1 MKLFNMYLLK
11 RNSSLSVL
19 TSVSLATL
27 LTACNGGSEGGS
39 DNPVITSPVD
49 NTAIFSANIGNN
61 AIVGERTSINV
72 TGYVNTSD
80 DSEFEI
86 TSVESLSG
94 DACQVVSSGS
104 TSFDVSSN
112 ETQDCVYQYRVSP
125 MSSSAQS
132 ESYVRVASA
141 STYASTSLPRITA
154 STTENQEII
163 IDLETEL
170 GASMPDSSYELQ
182 EQMVVIGNGSANYLD
197 SQRIQFMPTGK
208 GQSEIFYSY
217 ESDSAI
223 KQGTIS
229 VSVSEL
235 TENTPPTANAFAH
248 QELIKLGEST
258 TIDVASYVSD
268 LDGDN
273 VQLVSVEDF
282 NSTIALLSPTD
293 VTNTQFTF
301 ESTTPG
307 AHDVAYTVSDHMGGY
322 TTSVARIEVEPDFSL
337 IQDWEDIVTYDPII
351 DTEIRFFAPMTKVYA
366 DYVNASYTSTYTE
379 NGEYGLKDAEV
390 VTQTLTQARQYC
402 KVRGGRLPLQREL
415 ETLIANETSAFSNH
429 NWPTSKKYWTAEK
442 VSELNAATVNL
453 HGGSV
458 GEAAATGA
466 RYTTC
471 VDLSDE
477 AVGDF
482 SVSAIEQSATGNE
495 YVYQIEVLHPDGGI
509 ASYQDVE
516 VEALSE
522 AGVFDSGSSSIS
534 LAMDSNGSQQLSY
547 YDTSFSKS
555 VIAAEVGSARDL
567 FPFVPDEGA
576 SALETTDG
584 TKWNHIDIRYGLT
597 LPSIGE
603 SGVPIL
609 FSYDSPDGMG
619 SSTVYKQS
627 FSGNDFVMA
636 LHIKNTGRMGSG
648 AVSFFIQQQ
657 GNLPD
662 QSWFNEEE
670 DPERDQ
676 PGAPHTSD
684 TFNIVTQF
692 SKNQF
697 NLYQGF
703 DNFVGSNSADV
714 QHEDRYLWFQKK
726 GDFLY
731 HYSSNTPIRPSE
743 PDFSEPFDWGDIDP
757 TKPYWV
763 GTGGSTNYEDLEA
776 FLVDANFASY
786 L

>member
-1 MKLFNMYLLK
+1 MKLFNTYLLK
-11 RNSSLSVL
+11 RNSSLSLL

-112 ETQDCVYQYRVSP
+112 ETQDCLYQYRVSP
-125 MSSSAQS
+125 MNSSAQS

-235 TENTPPTANAFAH
+235 TANTPPTANAFAH

-390 VTQTLTQARQYC
+390 VMQTLTQARQYC

-415 ETLIANETSAFSNH
+415 ETLITNEISAFSNH
-429 NWPTSKKYWTAEK
+429 NWPTSKKYWTAEN
-442 VSELNAATVNL
+442 VSETNAVTVNL
-453 HGGSV
+453 NDGLV
-458 GEAAATGA
+458 GNQSKTVAM
-466 RYTTC
+466 YTTC

-477 AVGDF
+477 
-482 SVSAIEQSATGNE
+482 SVSDFFVSLTPLGRSTNR
-495 YVYQIEVLHPDGGI
+495 YDYRVEVFDPDGNS
-509 ASYQDVE
+509 AHFVDVTFE
-516 VEALSE
+516 SIHER
-522 AGVFDSGSSSIS
+522 GVFDNRETVIDVITDDLGVIELSYFDISFTTEVVASRVSSAEENFPFVTVNAPLEVDLTTPS
-534 LAMDSNGSQQLSY
+534 LWSSKEYWNRAIYSPDSNGLMLMPNVNESKLFHIFKEPYVGENFVIQFIVLGDNITNKGEYSLVIQQLGVNQDSWQQNGIISFGNTPSY
-547 YDTSFSKS
+547 PENEPSVFGLNVSFWDDQINFIERGVITDSIFNSGASQLERYFWFDKRGDIAYVYSSLTNQRPDVPIGSFSIDNS
-555 VIAAEVGSARDL
+555 LDL
-567 FPFVPDEGA
+567 TE
-576 SALETTDG
+576 
-584 TKWNHIDIRYGLT
+584 
-597 LPSIGE
+597 
-603 SGVPIL
+603 
-609 FSYDSPDGMG
+609 
-619 SSTVYKQS
+619 
-627 FSGNDFVMA
+627 
-636 LHIKNTGRMGSG
+636 
-648 AVSFFIQQQ
+648 
-657 GNLPD
+657 
-662 QSWFNEEE
+662 
-670 DPERDQ
+670 
-676 PGAPHTSD
+676 
-684 TFNIVTQF
+684 
-692 SKNQF
+692 
-697 NLYQGF
+697 
-703 DNFVGSNSADV
+703 
-714 QHEDRYLWFQKK
+714 
-726 GDFLY
+726 
-731 HYSSNTPIRPSE
+731 
-743 PDFSEPFDWGDIDP
+743 
-757 TKPYWV
+757 PYWV
-763 GTGGSTNYEDLEA
+763 SWGGKNGYASVNARAVKMYM
-776 FLVDANFASY
+776 ASY
-786 L
+786 

>member
-11 RNSSLSVL
+11 RNSSLSL
-19 TSVSLATL
+19 LASVSLATL

-112 ETQDCVYQYRVSP
+112 ETQDCLYQYRVSP
-125 MSSSAQS
+125 MSNSAQS

-170 GASMPDSSYELQ
+170 GASMPDSSYKLQ
-182 EQMVVIGNGSANYLD
+182 EQMVVIGNGSATYLD
-197 SQRIQFMPTGK
+197 SQRIKFMPTGK

-235 TENTPPTANAFAH
+235 TENTPPTANVFAH

-337 IQDWEDIVTYDPII
+337 IQDWEDIVTYDPVI

-415 ETLIANETSAFSNH
+415 ETLMANETSAFSNH
-429 NWPTSKKYWTAEK
+429 NWPTSKKFWTAEN
-442 VSELNAATVNL
+442 VSETNTATVNL
-453 HGGSV
+453 NDGLIGNQSKTV
-458 GEAAATGA
+458 AM
-466 RYTTC
+466 YTTC
-471 VDLSDE
+471 VDLSE
-477 AVGDF
+477 GVKDF
-482 SVSAIEQSATGNE
+482 SVDATYVEGSGNE
-495 YVYQIEVLHPDGGI
+495 YQYDLQVFDPDGEGAAYADLTLI
-509 ASYQDVE
+509 SQANM
-516 VEALSE
+516 
-522 AGVFDSGSSSIS
+522 GVFDNGESVKESLADASGS
-534 LAMDSNGSQQLSY
+534 LTQKY
-547 YDTSFSKS
+547 FDTSFTNTVLQISTSSK
-555 VIAAEVGSARDL
+555 EEL
-567 FPFVPDEGA
+567 YPFVPKIENSEIDVTDAGLWNSRQYLSANLYVPSDNGLPLMAEQDDSRMNHVYKIPYSGGNFIAMYRLEAPANIKNGAASFTLQQVGDDPNLWDKSLVTASGILSDSSTFGFDTHYYYNGIYLIENGKRVDEKLIKQNVRSAVNYVWFDKRGQKVLIYT
-576 SALETTDG
+576 ALEPV
-584 TKWNHIDIRYGLT
+584 RPQ
-597 LPSIGE
+597 LPVGE
-603 SGVPIL
+603 L
-609 FSYDSPDGMG
+609 D
-619 SSTVYKQS
+619 
-627 FSGNDFVMA
+627 
-636 LHIKNTGRMGSG
+636 
-648 AVSFFIQQQ
+648 
-657 GNLPD
+657 
-662 QSWFNEEE
+662 
-670 DPERDQ
+670 
-676 PGAPHTSD
+676 
-684 TFNIVTQF
+684 VTQT
-692 SKNQF
+692 
-697 NLYQGF
+697 
-703 DNFVGSNSADV
+703 V
-714 QHEDRYLWFQKK
+714 
-726 GDFLY
+726 
-731 HYSSNTPIRPSE
+731 
-743 PDFSEPFDWGDIDP
+743 DFS
-757 TKPYWV
+757 KPYWL
-763 GTGGSTNYEDLEA
+763 TFGGINVNSISPTVRVVSFY
-776 FLVDANFASY
+776 FSSY
-786 L
+786 

>member
-11 RNSSLSVL
+11 RNSSLSL
-19 TSVSLATL
+19 LASVSLATL

-39 DNPVITSPVD
+39 GNPVITSPVD

-94 DACQVVSSGS
+94 DACQVVNSGS

-112 ETQDCVYQYRVSP
+112 ETQDCLYQYRVSP
-125 MSSSAQS
+125 MSNSAQS

-163 IDLETEL
+163 IDLEAEL

-182 EQMVVIGNGSANYLD
+182 EQMVVIGNGSATYLD

-217 ESDSAI
+217 ESESAI

-307 AHDVAYTVSDHMGGY
+307 AHDVAYTISDHMGGY

-337 IQDWEDIVTYDPII
+337 IQDWEDIVTYDPVI

-366 DYVNASYTSTYTE
+366 DYVNASYTSTYIE

-429 NWPTSKKYWTAEK
+429 NWPTSKKYWTAEN
-442 VSELNAATVNL
+442 VSETNAATVNL
-453 HGGSV
+453 NDGLVGSQSKMV
-458 GEAAATGA
+458 AM
-466 RYTTC
+466 YTTC
-471 VDLSDE
+471 VDLSNE
-477 AVGDF
+477 AVSDF

-495 YVYQIEVLHPDGGI
+495 YVYQIEVLHPDGG
-509 ASYQDVE
+509 AGMYQEVE
-516 VEALSE
+516 LEALSD
-522 AGVFDSGSSSIS
+522 AGVFESGASA
-534 LAMDSNGSQQLSY
+534 LNLVMDTEGKQVVSY
-547 YDTSFSKS
+547 FDTSFSKS
-555 VIAAEVGSARDL
+555 VIASEVSSNRDL

-576 SALETTDG
+576 SALETTDPS
-584 TKWNHIDIRYGLT
+584 KWNHVDTRYGLS
-597 LPSIGE
+597 LPEIGE
-603 SGVPIL
+603 NGVPVL
-609 FSYDSPDGMG
+609 FTYDSPDGMG
-619 SSTVYKQS
+619 SSTVYKDS
-627 FSGNDFVMA
+627 FSGKDFVMY
-636 LHIKNTGRMGSG
+636 LHIRNVGVLSHG
-648 AVSFFIQQQ
+648 ATSFFIQQQ
-657 GNLPD
+657 GNTPD
-662 QSWFNEEE
+662 SSWYDVTRAE
-670 DPERDQ
+670 
-676 PGAPHTSD
+676 PGAPLTSD
-684 TFNIVTQF
+684 TFNIVTHF
-692 SKNQF
+692 F
-697 NLYQGF
+697 NGEFNFYNGF
-703 DNFVGSNSADV
+703 NNLAGTAQANVR
-714 QHEDRYLWFQKK
+714 HEDRHLWFQKK
-726 GDFLY
+726 GAQLY
-731 HYSSNTPIRPSE
+731 HYSSTSKVRPEE
-743 PDFSEPFDWGDIDP
+743 PDFITTFDWGDIDP
-757 TKPYWV
+757 TKPFWV
-763 GTGGSTNYEDLEA
+763 GAGGATNYEDVEA
-776 FLVDANFASY
+776 YIVDANFSSY

>member
-94 DACQVVSSGS
+94 DACQIVSSGS

-112 ETQDCVYQYRVSP
+112 ETQDCLYQYRVSP

-182 EQMVVIGNGSANYLD
+182 EQMVVIGNGNATYLD
-197 SQRIQFMPTGK
+197 SPRIQFTPTGK

-307 AHDVAYTVSDHMGGY
+307 AHDVAYTISDHMGGY

-337 IQDWEDIVTYDPII
+337 IQDWEDIVTYDPVI

-429 NWPTSKKYWTAEK
+429 NWPTSKKYWTADK

-453 HGGSV
+453 NEGSV

-471 VDLSDE
+471 VDLSE
-477 AVGDF
+477 GVKDF
-482 SVSAIEQSATGNE
+482 SVEATYVEGSGNE
-495 YVYQIEVLHPDGGI
+495 YQYDLQVLDPDGEGAPYADLTLI
-509 ASYQDVE
+509 SQANM
-516 VEALSE
+516 
-522 AGVFDSGSSSIS
+522 GVFDNGESVKESLADASGGLTQKYFDTSFTNTVLQISTSSKEELYAFVPKLENSEINVTDPALWNTRQYQIDDRPIPEVSVAGEDGLPVLANKNNHINQVYHEGFIGESFIAMYRVKASSSIS
-534 LAMDSNGSQQLSY
+534 AGAASFTIQQIGSNPNDWTSTQIPKSDGIPQDNSTFGFDTHY
-547 YDTSFSKS
+547 YFNGYYLIENGIRNSSAFVSANVRGTDNYVWFDKRGELVEIYTATVPDRPDTPVGSFS
-555 VIAAEVGSARDL
+555 
-567 FPFVPDEGA
+567 
-576 SALETTDG
+576 
-584 TKWNHIDIRYGLT
+584 ID
-597 LPSIGE
+597 
-603 SGVPIL
+603 
-609 FSYDSPDGMG
+609 D
-619 SSTVYKQS
+619 TV
-627 FSGNDFVMA
+627 DF
-636 LHIKNTGRMGSG
+636 
-648 AVSFFIQQQ
+648 
-657 GNLPD
+657 
-662 QSWFNEEE
+662 
-670 DPERDQ
+670 
-676 PGAPHTSD
+676 
-684 TFNIVTQF
+684 TQ
-692 SKNQF
+692 
-697 NLYQGF
+697 
-703 DNFVGSNSADV
+703 
-714 QHEDRYLWFQKK
+714 
-726 GDFLY
+726 
-731 HYSSNTPIRPSE
+731 
-743 PDFSEPFDWGDIDP
+743 
-757 TKPYWV
+757 PYWL
-763 GTGGSTNYEDLEA
+763 TFGGYNQA
-776 FLVDANFASY
+776 AANSNVVSLYFASY
-786 L
+786 

>member
-1 MKLFNMYLLK
+1 MKLFNIYLLK
-11 RNSSLSVL
+11 RNSSLSLL

-72 TGYVNTSD
+72 SGYVNTSD

-112 ETQDCVYQYRVSP
+112 ETQDCLYQYRVSP
-125 MSSSAQS
+125 MSNSAQS

-258 TIDVASYVSD
+258 TIDVASYVFD

-337 IQDWEDIVTYDPII
+337 IQDWEDIVTYDPVI

-415 ETLIANETSAFSNH
+415 ETLIANETSAFNNH
-429 NWPTSKKYWTAEK
+429 NWPTSKKYWTADK

-453 HGGSV
+453 NEGSV

-471 VDLSDE
+471 VDLSE
-477 AVGDF
+477 GVKDF
-482 SVSAIEQSATGNE
+482 SPVIEISSAVSNRYDYRVQVFDPDGNLAPFTDVTLE
-495 YVYQIEVLHPDGGI
+495 SVYERGVFQNREPISHLTTNDLGVINDSYFDISFTEEVVSIEV
-509 ASYQDVE
+509 
-516 VEALSE
+516 
-522 AGVFDSGSSSIS
+522 SS
-534 LAMDSNGSQQLSY
+534 
-547 YDTSFSKS
+547 
-555 VIAAEVGSARDL
+555 AEEL
-567 FPFVPDEGA
+567 FPFVPEDDQLAIDVTDPSLWSSDEYWA
-576 SALETTDG
+576 KSIYEPDEQ
-584 TKWNHIDIRYGLT
+584 GLM
-597 LPSIGE
+597 LM
-603 SGVPIL
+603 
-609 FSYDSPDGMG
+609 PD
-619 SSTVYKQS
+619 VS
-627 FSGNDFVMA
+627 FSKLFHIYETPFNGENFVIRFRVTA
-636 LHIKNTGRMGSG
+636 DSSSSKGEF
-648 AVSFFIQQQ
+648 AVMIQQL
-657 GNLPD
+657 GSD
-662 QSWFNEEE
+662 QSSWEQDGVMQTGNTR
-670 DPERDQ
+670 PY
-676 PGAPHTSD
+676 P
-684 TFNIVTQF
+684 
-692 SKNQF
+692 
-697 NLYQGF
+697 
-703 DNFVGSNSADV
+703 VG
-714 QHEDRYLWFQKK
+714 
-726 GDFLY
+726 
-731 HYSSNTPIRPSE
+731 E
-743 PDFSEPFDWGDIDP
+743 P
-757 TKPYWV
+757 T
-763 GTGGSTNYEDLEA
+763 A
-776 FLVDANFASY
+776 LV
-786 L
+786 

>member
-11 RNSSLSVL
+11 RNSSLSL
-19 TSVSLATL
+19 LASVSLATL

-39 DNPVITSPVD
+39 GNPVITSPVD

-61 AIVGERTSINV
+61 AIVGERTSVNV

-112 ETQDCVYQYRVSP
+112 EAQDCLYQYRVSP
-125 MSSSAQS
+125 MSNSAQS

-163 IDLETEL
+163 IDLDTEL
-170 GASMPDSSYELQ
+170 GALMPDSSYELQ
-182 EQMVVIGNGSANYLD
+182 EQMVVIGNGSATYLD

-217 ESDSAI
+217 ESESAI

-235 TENTPPTANAFAH
+235 TENTPPTANDFAL

-293 VTNTQFTF
+293 VMNTQFTF

-337 IQDWEDIVTYDPII
+337 VQDWEDIVTYDPVINF
-351 DTEIRFFAPMTKVYA
+351 DIRFFAPMTKAYA
-366 DYVNASYTSTYTE
+366 DYINASYTSTYTE
-379 NGEYGLKDAEV
+379 NGEYGLKDAKV
-390 VTQTLTQARQYC
+390 VMQTLTQARQYC

-429 NWPTSKKYWTAEK
+429 NWPTSKKYWTAEN
-442 VSELNAATVNL
+442 VSETNTATVNL
-453 HGGSV
+453 NDGLV
-458 GEAAATGA
+458 GNQSKTVAM
-466 RYTTC
+466 YTTC
-471 VDLSDE
+471 VDLSGG
-477 AVGDF
+477 VKDF
-482 SVSAIEQSATGNE
+482 SSVIESSSAVSNRYDYRVQVFDPDGNLAPFTDVILE
-495 YVYQIEVLHPDGGI
+495 SVYERGVFQNREPISHLTTNDLGVINDSYFDISFTEEVVSIEV
-509 ASYQDVE
+509 
-516 VEALSE
+516 
-522 AGVFDSGSSSIS
+522 SS
-534 LAMDSNGSQQLSY
+534 
-547 YDTSFSKS
+547 
-555 VIAAEVGSARDL
+555 AEEL
-567 FPFVPDEGA
+567 FPFVPEDDHLAIDVTDPSLWSSDEYWSKGIYEPDEQGLMLMPGV
-576 SALETTDG
+576 SYSKLFHIYETPFNGENFVIRFRVTADSSSSRGEFAVMIQQLGSDQSTWEQDG
-584 TKWNHIDIRYGLT
+584 VIQTGNTRPYPVGEPTAFGLNVNLYGSTPVSLFEGGEVSSSTNISFRDPDRYYWFDKRGEEVFVYTSLT
-597 LPSIGE
+597 EDRPAQPSGSFGITGGVDLTNPYWLSIG
-603 SGVPIL
+603 G
-609 FSYDSPDGMG
+609 
-619 SSTVYKQS
+619 
-627 FSGNDFVMA
+627 
-636 LHIKNTGRMGSG
+636 KNS
-648 AVSFFIQQQ
+648 
-657 GNLPD
+657 
-662 QSWFNEEE
+662 
-670 DPERDQ
+670 DP
-676 PGAPHTSD
+676 
-684 TFNIVTQF
+684 
-692 SKNQF
+692 SKN
-697 NLYQGF
+697 Y
-703 DNFVGSNSADV
+703 
-714 QHEDRYLWFQKK
+714 R
-726 GDFLY
+726 
-731 HYSSNTPIRPSE
+731 ISE
-743 PDFSEPFDWGDIDP
+743 LHMAA
-757 TKPYWV
+757 Y
-763 GTGGSTNYEDLEA
+763 
-776 FLVDANFASY
+776 
-786 L
+786 

>member
-72 TGYVNTSD
+72 NGYVNTSD

-112 ETQDCVYQYRVSP
+112 ETQDCLYQYRVSP

-170 GASMPDSSYELQ
+170 GASMPDNSYELQ
-182 EQMVVIGNGSANYLD
+182 EQMVVIGNGSATYLD

-293 VTNTQFTF
+293 VANTQFTF
-301 ESTTPG
+301 KSTTPG

-337 IQDWEDIVTYDPII
+337 IQDWEDIVTYDPVI

-429 NWPTSKKYWTAEK
+429 NWPTSKKYWTAEN
-442 VSELNAATVNL
+442 VSETNAATVNL
-453 HGGSV
+453 NDGLAGNQSKTV
-458 GEAAATGA
+458 AM
-466 RYTTC
+466 YTTC
-471 VDLSDE
+471 VDLNDG
-477 AVGDF
+477 VQDF
-482 SVSAIEQSATGNE
+482 SVKATYVEGSGNE
-495 YVYQIEVLHPDGGI
+495 YAYLLSATDPDGNP
-509 ASYQDVE
+509 ASYADIELYSLEQK
-516 VEALSE
+516 
-522 AGVFDSGSSSIS
+522 GVFENRESESFVTLGD
-534 LAMDSNGSQQLSY
+534 NGEKLESFF
-547 YDTSFSKS
+547 DTSFSKS
-555 VIAAEVGSARDL
+555 VVKVQISSVEQR
-567 FPFVPDEGA
+567 FPFIPNVDNSQIDLTNPELWNTRQYQIQDKPIPSVTNLIANQNGLPVLGSE
-576 SALETTDG
+576 
-584 TKWNHIDIRYGLT
+584 WNHINH
-597 LPSIGE
+597 
-603 SGVPIL
+603 
-609 FSYDSPDGMG
+609 
-619 SSTVYKQS
+619 VYKNS
-627 FSGNDFVMA
+627 FEGENFIAMYKVESPVS
-636 LHIKNTGRMGSG
+636 IEKG
-648 AVSFFIQQQ
+648 AASFTLQQI
-657 GNLPD
+657 GADPNLWPTEVTPLFD
-662 QSWFNEEE
+662 
-670 DPERDQ
+670 
-676 PGAPHTSD
+676 GIAPHESTFGFDTHYYLNGYYLIENGVRSD
-684 TFNIVTQF
+684 TA
-692 SKNQF
+692 
-697 NLYQGF
+697 
-703 DNFVGSNSADV
+703 FVSADV
-714 QHEDRYLWFQKK
+714 RRSLNYVWFDKRGSK
-726 GDFLY
+726 VLVY
-731 HYSSNTPIRPSE
+731 TSTTSERPDLPVGSFIL
-743 PDFSEPFDWGDIDP
+743 DANSGFDL
-757 TKPYWV
+757 TKPFWITY
-763 GTGGSTNYEDLEA
+763 GGYNQA
-776 FLVDANFASY
+776 GADAVVKSLNFSAY
-786 L
+786 